1 MKKIIKI
8 LGITIISIITI
19 YSIFIIEESI
29 RTSNNM
35 NSKPLI
41 ILNKENKKENITYN
55 SLGFKLT
62 NKYGVVEDKKILIG
76 QEFWLFDSFLIWA
89 WIS

>member
-1 MKKIIKI
+1 MKRTFKI
-8 LGITIISIITI
+8 LGITIISIIAI
-19 YSIFIIEESI
+19 YTIFIIEESI

-35 NSKPLI
+35 NSKPVI
-41 ILNKENKKENITYN
+41 ILNTEINNGNITYN
-55 SLGFKLT
+55 SLGFKLN
-62 NKYGVVEDKKILIG
+62 NKYGVVEDKKTLIS

>member
-1 MKKIIKI
+1 MKRILKI
-8 LGITIISIITI
+8 LGITIISIIAT
-19 YSIFIIEESI
+19 YTIFIIEESI

-41 ILNKENKKENITYN
+41 ILNKENEKENITYN

>member
-1 MKKIIKI
+1 MKRTFKI
-8 LGITIISIITI
+8 LGITIISIIAI
-19 YSIFIIEESI
+19 YTIFIIEESI

>member
-1 MKKIIKI
+1 MKRTFKI
-8 LGITIISIITI
+8 LGITIISIIAI
-19 YSIFIIEESI
+19 YTIFIIEESI

-55 SLGFKLT
+55 SLGFKLK

>member
-1 MKKIIKI
+1 MKRTFKI
-8 LGITIISIITI
+8 LGITIISIIAI
-19 YSIFIIEESI
+19 YTIFIIEESI

-35 NSKPLI
+35 NSKPVI
-41 ILNKENKKENITYN
+41 ILNTEINNGNITYN

>member
-1 MKKIIKI
+1 MKRTLKI
-8 LGITIISIITI
+8 LGITIISIIVVYT
-19 YSIFIIEESI
+19 IFIIEESI

-35 NSKPLI
+35 NSKPVI
-41 ILNKENKKENITYN
+41 ILNKETKKENITYN

>member
-1 MKKIIKI
+1 MKRILKI
-8 LGITIISIITI
+8 LGITIISIIAI
-19 YSIFIIEESI
+19 YTIFIIEESI

-35 NSKPLI
+35 NSKPVI
-41 ILNKENKKENITYN
+41 ILNTEINNDNITYN
-55 SLGFKLT
+55 SLGFKLN
-62 NKYGVVEDKKILIG
+62 NKYGVVEDKKTLIG

>member
-1 MKKIIKI
+1 MKRTFKI
-8 LGITIISIITI
+8 LGITIISIIAI
-19 YSIFIIEESI
+19 YTIFIIEESI

-41 ILNKENKKENITYN
+41 ILNKETKKENITYN

-76 QEFWLFDSFLIWA
+76 QEFWLFDSFIIWA

>member
-1 MKKIIKI
+1 MKRTFKI

-19 YSIFIIEESI
+19 YTIFIIEESI

-35 NSKPLI
+35 NSKPVI
-41 ILNKENKKENITYN
+41 ILNKKNKKENITYN

-62 NKYGVVEDKKILIG
+62 NKYGVVEDKKTLIG

>member
-1 MKKIIKI
+1 MKRILKI
-8 LGITIISIITI
+8 LGITIISIISI
-19 YSIFIIEESI
+19 YTIFIIEESI

>member
-1 MKKIIKI
+1 MKRTFKI
-8 LGITIISIITI
+8 LGITIISIIAI
-19 YSIFIIEESI
+19 YTIFIIEESI

-35 NSKPLI
+35 NSKPVI
-41 ILNKENKKENITYN
+41 ILNKETKKENITYN

-76 QEFWLFDSFLIWA
+76 QEFWLFDSCLISA

>member
-1 MKKIIKI
+1 MKRTFKI
-8 LGITIISIITI
+8 LGITIISIIAI
-19 YSIFIIEESI
+19 YTIFIIEESI

-35 NSKPLI
+35 NSKPVI
-41 ILNKENKKENITYN
+41 ILNTEINNDNITYN
-55 SLGFKLT
+55 SLGFKLN

>member
-1 MKKIIKI
+1 MKRILKI
-8 LGITIISIITI
+8 LGITIISIISI
-19 YSIFIIEESI
+19 YTIFIIEESI

-41 ILNKENKKENITYN
+41 IFNKENKKENITYN

-62 NKYGVVEDKKILIG
+62 NKYGVVEDKKTLID